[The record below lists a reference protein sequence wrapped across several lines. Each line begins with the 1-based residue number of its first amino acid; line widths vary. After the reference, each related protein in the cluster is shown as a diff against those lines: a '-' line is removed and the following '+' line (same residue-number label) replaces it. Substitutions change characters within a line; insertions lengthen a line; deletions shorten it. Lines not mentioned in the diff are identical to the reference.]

1 MGCASKP
8 LCYSVFIPKVIR
20 IKFSSS
26 AIMQKKLLLVVNHSE
41 FFLSHRLPIA
51 QFALEHGYEVHLATS
66 KTPALA
72 LVRQHGIIT
81 HTLPLQPGGMNPF
94 KDFLLLLSLFVLYRK
109 IQPDIIHQV
118 TIKPVMYGSIA
129 ARLSKTKSV
138 INAMSGMGYL
148 YISNSIKQRILRKI
162 IQSFLKFGFKHPN
175 IKMILQNLDDQKLFV
190 ESAILNV
197 EDIQLIKGSGVDPKL
212 YSPQAEPEKP
222 FMVLMPTRLL
232 WDKGVG
238 EFVEAAEIVKKTLPE
253 TRFVLVG
260 DIDENNP
267 NVVDRSQILD
277 WVKLGYVEWLGMRDD
292 MPAILNQ
299 AQIVCLP
306 SYREGLPKSLI
317 EAASCG
323 RPIVSTDV
331 PGCREIARDN
341 DNALLVPPRN
351 GKALAAAIE
360 KLLKDPVLCKKMGV
374 SGRSIVLNEFTLDH
388 VLKQTFTLYQTM
400 TNNSRRLFQ

>member
-1 MGCASKP
+1 MMP
-8 LCYSVFIPKVIR
+8 I
-20 IKFSSS
+20 
-26 AIMQKKLLLVVNHSE
+26 KLLFVVNHSE

-51 QFALEHGYEVHLATS
+51 QFAMEQGYEVHLATS

-72 LVRQHGIIT
+72 QVRRHGIIT

-94 KDFLLLLSLFVLYRK
+94 KDFALLLSLFVLYRK
-109 IQPDIIHQV
+109 IRPDIIHQV

-129 ARLSKTKSV
+129 ARLSKTMAV

-148 YISNSIKQRILRKI
+148 YISNSFKQRILRKI
-162 IQSFLKFGFKHPN
+162 IQAFLKFGFKHPN

-197 EDIQLIKGSGVDPKL
+197 DDIQLIKGSGVDPKL
-212 YSPQAEPEKP
+212 YSPQAEPAKP
-222 FMVLMPTRLL
+222 FMVLMPARLL

-238 EFVEAAEIVKKTLPE
+238 EFVEAAQLVKKTLPE

-267 NVVDRSQILD
+267 KVVNRSQILD
-277 WVKLGYVEWLGMRDD
+277 WVKLGHVEWLGMRDD